1 MNGFSKF
8 KLIAAIA
15 VALLFVRTYHVN
27 AVAPGPPVSQ
37 DRNKHNLSSDVYD
50 VVRAVSAFPDSQDVN
65 VPIASPTPLIRPGR
79 DSSIKYKAQSDTT
92 KTSGRQICIFCHT
105 PHNANV
111 VNQAPLWNRKFS
123 SQTFSRYSSH
133 TLQIRVNPAISSS
146 AQYTAGTQPDGSS
159 KLCLSCHDGVSK
171 LGEVIRGGPIA
182 MAVSGGDVITGL
194 ASFNPSTN
202 KMKTGH
208 HPVSFVYNGTVQ
220 QAISSARVTLG
231 FQLPTAV
238 PQVKLDKNQKMQCTT
253 CHNPHQNQSDDDL
266 CYDTGD
272 SNNPKACYSTP
283 TATRK
288 VVPFWVY
295 GVSGNASNDHDTVCN
310 SCHDMRPKPSWP

>member
-1 MNGFSKF
+1 MNRFRNFFVAFSAVSG
-8 KLIAAIA
+8 LILTPVFQAE
-15 VALLFVRTYHVN
+15 
-27 AVAPGPPVSQ
+27 AVAPGPKVSE
-37 DRNKHNLSSDVYD
+37 DKNKHNLSSAMFWNG
-50 VVRAVSAFPDSQDVN
+50 AVPQ
-65 VPIASPTPLIRPGR
+65 PIPAYLSTAPFGTR
-79 DSSIKYKAQSDTT
+79 DSSIKYKAVYDVTNSR
-92 KTSGRQICIFCHT
+92 GGLQICIFCHT

-111 VNQAPLWNRKFS
+111 VNQTPLWNRKFS
-123 SQTFSRYSSH
+123 EQTFSRYSSA
-133 TLQIRVNPAISSS
+133 TLQIRINPAISSP
-146 AQYTAGTQPDGSS
+146 AQYTAGSQPDGSS
-159 KLCLSCHDGVSK
+159 RLCLSCHDGVSR
-171 LGEVIRGGPIA
+171 LNEVRRGDPIQMDAAYGEVI
-182 MAVSGGDVITGL
+182 TGI

-208 HPVSFVYNGTVQ
+208 HPVSFVYNGAVQ
-220 QAISSARVTLG
+220 QAISSVRVNSG

-253 CHNPHQNQSDDDL
+253 CHNPHQNQSDNDT
-266 CYDTGD
+266 CYDSALGNAIVACD
-272 SNNPKACYSTP
+272 SSP